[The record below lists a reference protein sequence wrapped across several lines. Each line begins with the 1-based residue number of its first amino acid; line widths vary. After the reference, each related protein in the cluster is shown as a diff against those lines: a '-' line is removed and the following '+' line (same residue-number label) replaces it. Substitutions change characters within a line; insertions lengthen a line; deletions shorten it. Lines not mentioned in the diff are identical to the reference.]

1 MSNKN
6 KYLYLFNHKAKNRIF
21 LLSRQKIIL
30 LLAIIILFLGGAV
43 YLGVEVLYDTL
54 YQSRVAQIRQKN
66 HRLVSTIHEMKTRMK
81 KLESDVNVLYSKDK
95 ALRTYIDIPTIDKD
109 IRRLGIGGKVIHETT
124 DLDQFIPGDSLHISD
139 LSENLDKLER
149 AIKLERISYEAI
161 YDAFRHRSDQ
171 IRSTPSIRPV
181 NKGYISDGFGYR
193 RDPFTGRRRFHYG
206 VDISAPMGTKV
217 FATADGV
224 IRDVHL
230 SRTYGKVIRIDNG
243 FGYTTFFAHLS
254 KVLVDPGQVI
264 KRGEV
269 IGEVG
274 NTGRSTGP
282 HLHYEV
288 RQFNVKKDPL
298 NYFFTGYI
306 P

>member
-1 MSNKN
+1 MSIKN
-6 KYLYLFNHKAKNRIF
+6 KYLYLFNNKNKNRIF
-21 LLSRQKIIL
+21 LLSPKKIFLFIAITVIIL
-30 LLAIIILFLGGAV
+30 TGVV
-43 YLGVEVLYDTL
+43 YLGVEILYDTL
-54 YQSRVAQIRQKN
+54 YQSRITQIRHKN
-66 HRLVSTIHEMKTRMK
+66 DRLVTTIHEMKTRMK
-81 KLESDVNVLYSKDK
+81 KLESDVSVLYNKDQ

-109 IRRLGIGGKVIHETT
+109 IRKLGIGGKVIHETT
-124 DLDQFIPGDSLHISD
+124 DLDQFIPGDSLHISN

-161 YDAFRHRSDQ
+161 YDAFRHRSNQ
-171 IRSTPSIRPV
+171 IRCTPSIRPV

-193 RDPFTGRRRFHYG
+193 HDPFTGRRRFHYG

-217 FATADGV
+217 FASADGV

-254 KVLVDPGQVI
+254 KILVEPGQVI

-269 IGEVG
+269 VGEVG